1 MAISEFYLDSDLVRP
16 QSLGDKVA
24 DIIRDKIISGEY
36 ASGMRLTEDGFAKAL
51 GISRP
56 CVKEAFL
63 MLESEGLVTRR
74 VRNKYTEVVTFTKQ
88 DIEEIVSLRA
98 SIEALCAETCIIKH
112 TIPIDEM
119 QRRLQIL
126 TPLSNAGH
134 RDKDH
139 VLADLAFHQVIIDS
153 SGNGRAID
161 VWNSLES
168 QMKTLMVSVIQGYPE
183 KLLMMV
189 DSHREIMQAMVDED
203 IEKTVDLIKEHI
215 IGNKTL
221 LLNLFEKR

>member
-1 MAISEFYLDSDLVRP
+1 LTSFEIDLDSDLVKP

-24 DIIRDKIISGEY
+24 DLIRDKIISGEY
-36 ASGMRLTEDGFAKAL
+36 VSGMRLTEEGFAKAL

-88 DIEEIVSLRA
+88 DIDEIVSLRA
-98 SIEALCAETCIIKH
+98 SIEVLCAETCIIKK
-112 TIPIDEM
+112 TVPVDEL
-119 QRRLQIL
+119 QYRLDALISL
-126 TPLSNAGH
+126 TDANH
-134 RDKDH
+134 RGKDH

-153 SGNGRAID
+153 SGNRRAID

-168 QMKTLMVSVIQGYPE
+168 QMKTLMVAVINSYPE
-183 KLLMMV
+183 KKLLK
-189 DSHREIMQAMVDED
+189 DSHCEIGQALIDND
-203 IEKTVDLIKEHI
+203 IEKSVRLIREHI
-215 IGNKTL
+215 IENKTL
-221 LLNLFEKR
+221 LLRLFEKR

>member
-1 MAISEFYLDSDLVRP
+1 MTSFEFDLDSDLVKP

-36 ASGMRLTEDGFAKAL
+36 ASGMRLTEEGFAKAL

-88 DIEEIVSLRA
+88 DIDEIVSLRA
-98 SIEALCAETCIIKH
+98 SIEALCAETCILKN
-112 TIPIDEM
+112 TVPADEL
-119 QRRLQIL
+119 QYRLDALMPL
-126 TPLSNAGH
+126 TDANH
-134 RDKDH
+134 RDKEH

-153 SGNGRAID
+153 SGNRRAID

-168 QMKTLMVSVIQGYPE
+168 QMKTLMVAVIKSYPE
-183 KLLMMV
+183 KMLLK
-189 DSHREIMQAMVDED
+189 DSHSEIRQAMVDKD
-203 IEKTVDLIKEHI
+203 IEKTVRLVKEHI
-215 IGNKTL
+215 IENKTL
-221 LLNLFEKR
+221 LLKLFEKR